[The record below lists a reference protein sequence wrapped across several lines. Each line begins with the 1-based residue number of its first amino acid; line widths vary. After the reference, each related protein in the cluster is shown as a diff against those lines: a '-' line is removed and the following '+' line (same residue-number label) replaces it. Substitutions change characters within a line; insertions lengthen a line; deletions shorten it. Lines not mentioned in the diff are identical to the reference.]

1 MKNQDALKVKIK
13 GPRFSVLEGIASSG
27 TLLAIPA
34 ILYLIIARLLF
45 KKEEHLTWRVQVLKH
60 LGFFHYRIV
69 HEEVFDS
76 ADKAWCRYWELERQ
90 ATKAQLIYPDND
102 TTVL

>member
-1 MKNQDALKVKIK
+1 MKNQDKLKVKMK
-13 GPRFSVLEGIASSG
+13 GPRFSAVESIASSG

-34 ILYLIIARLLF
+34 IAYLVIMRLLF

-60 LGFFHYRIV
+60 LRFFHYRIV

-76 ADKAWCRYWELERQ
+76 ADVAWRRYSELERQ
-90 ATKAQLIYPDND
+90 AAKGKLTYHDND
-102 TTVL
+102 ATF